1 MMRAMDLA
9 AIAAELYMLPPGGFT
24 AARNDRSKAAKAE
37 GQSLL
42 AKQVSRLPKPS
53 VAAWSVDA
61 LAHRRPEA
69 LARVLELGAALRDAQ
84 DALDPDR
91 MRELGQRRTRV
102 VGEAVQSARDA
113 AGELGVTV
121 SEAAAAEIEQT
132 LRAAM
137 ADPLAA
143 EAARSGLLVRSLV
156 STGLEPVDLEGAVAV
171 PGAVSEPAAPRGRER
186 GASRPADS
194 RPAGSAGRSGGPA
207 KESGRARAED
217 ARRRDAEAARRK
229 ERDEAAADLADAQR
243 RRDEA
248 DAELADAQGQAT
260 AASGRRDRLAEEV
273 EDLHRRAAVLEQE
286 LEAAEREASLA
297 ERARRLAARVAE
309 QEGRAVERARERL
322 DRLH

>member
-102 VGEAVQSARDA
+102 VGEAVQSARHA

-171 PGAVSEPAAPRGRER
+171 PGAVSEPAAPRGGER
-186 GASRPADS
+186 GAS

-207 KESGRARAED
+207 KESGHTRAED

-273 EDLHRRAAVLEQE
+273 EDLRRRTAVLEQE